1 MAAPAKAGSVKRAP
15 QSRGGAPAREEAAV
29 RSLTARLARACEEVS
44 RYIREGW
51 GGSLHEEGRCRWEE
65 GGRAV
70 LVELLLFAP
79 SAEATLNLVDFVFSQ
94 LGRRAEDIR
103 RILERHGI
111 AVERFGIDV
120 RVGGSVA
127 EVAIRFRVA
136 PPS

>member
-1 MAAPAKAGSVKRAP
+1 MAA
-15 QSRGGAPAREEAAV
+15 
-29 RSLTARLARACEEVS
+29 SLARLARACEEVN

-51 GGSLHEEGRCRWEE
+51 GGSLHKEGRCRWEE

-79 SAEATLNLVDFVFSQ
+79 SAEATLDLLDFVFSQ

-127 EVAIRFRVA
+127 EVAIRLRVA